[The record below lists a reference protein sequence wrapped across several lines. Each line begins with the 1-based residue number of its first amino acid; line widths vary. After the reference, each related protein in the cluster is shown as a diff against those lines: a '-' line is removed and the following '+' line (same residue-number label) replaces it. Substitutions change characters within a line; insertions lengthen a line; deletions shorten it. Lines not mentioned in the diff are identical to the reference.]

1 MRADEVR
8 IRPEQAADFA
18 AIREVNRR
26 AFGQEQEGVI
36 VDALRANGAAL
47 LSLVA
52 SLDDRIVG
60 HILYSPAR
68 VGDLSG
74 AALGPMAVLPDHQR
88 QGIGSRLVEAGN
100 QQLRE
105 AGCPFVVVVGH
116 PAFYPRFGFQPART
130 YGLACEWE
138 IPDEVFMVKVLDG
151 SRVWDTAG
159 LVRYRPE
166 FSANS

>member
-1 MRADEVR
+1 MAVDTVR
-8 IRPEQAADFA
+8 IRKEQTADLT

-26 AFGQEQEGVI
+26 AFGQDQEGVI
-36 VDALRANGAAL
+36 VDVLRANGAAL

-52 SLDDRIVG
+52 ILEDRIIG

-68 VGDLSG
+68 VGNLDG
-74 AALGPMAVLPDHQR
+74 AALGPMAVLPEQQR

-100 QQLRE
+100 QHLSE
-105 AGCPFVVVVGH
+105 AGCPFIVVVGH

-130 YGLACEWE
+130 YGLACEWDV
-138 IPDEVFMVKVLDG
+138 PDEVFMVKVLDG
-151 SRVWDTAG
+151 ARMGGATG

-166 FSANS
+166 FSNVS